1 MTDQLSLTNL
11 ERMVIFEQ
19 GVEEGKRRLEGE
31 LQALQNELEKTT
43 AALALALKRLNR
55 YEVPRG

>member
-1 MTDQLSLTNL
+1 
-11 ERMVIFEQ
+11 MVIFEQ